1 MTIRS
6 AARFAVCALITWDS
20 SADLLDLPADALRTM
35 IDLAPE
41 PVCHRRVKQRRHDRT
56 TGSTGGVPAVCLNA

>member
-1 MTIRS
+1 MGVQDSAQGTIRS

-41 PVCHRRVKQRRHDRT
+41 PVCHQ
-56 TGSTGGVPAVCLNA
+56 AVLLLPWAIVRSNT